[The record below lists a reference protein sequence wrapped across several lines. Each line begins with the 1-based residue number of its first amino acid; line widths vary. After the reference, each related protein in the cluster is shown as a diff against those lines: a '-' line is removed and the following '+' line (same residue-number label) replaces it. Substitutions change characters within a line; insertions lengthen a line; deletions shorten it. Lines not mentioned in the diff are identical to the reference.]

1 MEEPMTVRDYR
12 TFAKRWRGL
21 CTLLFLLLNLPAFAQ
36 SSFEQIGYFPGDSF
50 GAMQLRGNYA
60 YTTGSG
66 VLLTIYDVSNMR
78 RLYQLPAPSTDM
90 FGYQVVVAGNYAY
103 VLTAYK
109 GRPGGAIKV
118 VDVSNP
124 SSPRVVGEYTGG
136 SFDGLIVNG
145 NIGYVSRGSQ
155 LHVLN
160 LSNPA
165 TPQLI
170 RTVTLSASLGG
181 DGGTVV
187 GNRLYLCE
195 STAGLSVWDVSQP
208 DNPQRLGI
216 IGNIGVA
223 RAVHVSANY
232 AFVAAGR
239 WLGGIQGGLRVIDVS
254 DPANMRLVNF
264 VPEGNNPTDPLV
276 RVDNYLYMP
285 IFDLPQYSIVFDISN
300 PASPQFAGSL
310 DGQLGGADSSSN
322 HAVSFRRSKLYL
334 YDITNRNNPVLRST
348 YTGRTPYAIAYRAGF
363 VFTAED
369 GLFGVYDVNNPASI
383 TGAGAAVL
391 PGEPSYAPRLQV
403 QDNLAVVSYGSGD
416 LTKAVTLLDVSNPR
430 NPSILSH
437 YGANTNVEDIA
448 LTGNILIV
456 AHLDGFDV
464 VNIAN
469 RLAPVRVFRKSASWS
484 NHPVALET
492 IGNLLY
498 SADYD
503 RKLRIYD
510 VSNPASPVLRGEVEV
525 ASASYVA
532 DVAVSGDRAI
542 VTLSNGDAVVVNVAD
557 PTQPSVVARWDNPR
571 ETFAAPRVQI
581 ADGIAYITDGSTL
594 SAFDLSLL
602 PVFSPVAQWQGSAYH
617 AVSAGG
623 LVFVAAGEG
632 GLYALQRGTGGEFS
646 VQEVAPSQAA
656 PVGTVRVNVFGGGFQ
671 DGATF
676 HLERNGDRI
685 DATDVQFVSAGQLAG
700 TLNVDGKPD
709 ESVWDVVVRNP
720 DGREAR
726 KGAAFLI
733 AYPRPVVTGVSPTS
747 AINVGQVEITVS
759 GSNFEEGATF
769 WLERDSERI
778 DAVNV
783 TRVDAARLRGTV
795 DLGGK
800 PENSLWDVVVRN
812 PSGKTG
818 RLPQA
823 FTIQRAVPVIES
835 VTPGQALPR
844 SQTLTIRGRAF
855 VSGARVEFRPFD
867 TGLSPLAASA
877 VQVSS
882 QFEIQATFDFSA
894 YRDYLQRNFRLSG
907 RIVVSNP
914 NGEEASRNL
923 NVTAPSVDFV
933 VPYEIVVDPAEPQP
947 LQLELRGVFDPT
959 LPVTVQLRSDK
970 GTVSPAQD
978 PRVEADRVVV
988 TFSAADVVNLAPAKG
1003 YWYWQVVVEQ
1013 DGYRSS
1019 RYLQARWPVWLDSVS
1034 PNIGY
1039 WNQLIGIPLTLQVY
1053 GAGFDDNVQVFLD
1066 NGAVRV
1072 AAERLS
1078 DISSYALKAQFN
1090 LSNLPNTAYDV
1101 VVKKGRAEVRLRSAL
1116 SLETPEDDP
1125 IHVTT
1130 WAAPTD
1136 LRINRPAS
1144 FTLSVSGRVPLPP
1157 QLIRIY
1163 VQGRGSYWI
1172 GSELAPGRMY
1182 DEYWLLTEPL
1192 DAWREFPYRFFVLP
1206 YGEATGGG
1214 VVDTLKAD
1222 WINPRNPFDWEGF
1235 AAEPP
1240 ANVPAEEWRSR
1251 VLRARER
1258 IGTTVQDVLNYLYPL
1273 IRDLPDPSIRSDFRA
1288 LLAYAIFGASVDVG
1302 DFAMRGRSNQFTY
1315 TNVYLFNGLM
1325 DGNARTP
1332 NLTTVSTGLTGS
1344 TQLVINDQAA
1354 RQTIQSA
1361 QNVYIL
1367 THGYGGYFENALD
1380 PSVAK
1385 RDDFNRL
1392 AQTIKEKDPNAVV
1405 LILTWQEAATNP
1417 VIFASGTQVGPSA
1430 QSFAAQLQAIGIDTT
1445 RQKVTFIGESYGT
1458 YVNGGIAQQLAAQ
1471 GNYNP
1476 NNVNW
1481 IGCNPAS
1488 EKSGQSPFTWVD
1500 KNLFNVAVALQT
1512 NSLADTQLKGF
1523 ADYHVYLKTNKTDT
1537 VGLHTAGIT
1546 ALEQAI
1552 RTNPDWLT
1560 LSPAL
1565 VQQLNNGKTGDTPVS
1580 GFGYVYDGTLDA
1592 ASGQYW
1598 FDEKYSI
1605 QNGGLLPSK
1614 PKKIPVAPDKNL
1626 QVSHDFRTWGSRD
1639 PNEKLGSVGV
1649 GARNYINAG
1658 ASIGYTIFFENV
1670 ATATAAAQTVV
1681 ITDRIDPALYDLSTF
1696 SFGPMWVGGR
1706 LINTP
1711 PSGTTFRTE
1720 VDLRPQYNLLLR
1732 ISGNLDTF
1740 TGWIE
1745 WRFESI
1751 DPETSLPTED
1761 VLVGFLPP
1769 NQNPPDGEG
1778 WVTFSVRPKADLP
1791 DGTELRNTATIVF
1804 DENEPIQTNVV
1815 VHTID
1820 AAPPT
1825 ARVSALPET
1834 QSLPRFVVRW
1844 SGEDSGSGVAEYSVY
1859 YREDGGPW
1867 QQWIGSTRRTEAVF
1881 VGRFGSNYEFK
1892 AIAKDFLGNEE
1903 PDSDEPEAQTRV
1915 GQPPTI
1921 PAGLRLVTL
1930 PVFTESRDTRAALNT
1945 EPAQIAWFDPT
1956 TNQYTIAPA
1965 AETVFQPGRAFWV
1978 RLAQDTQPN
1987 ITGELPAM
1995 HQPFAVNLQ
2004 PGWNLVGNPW
2014 LTEWEW
2020 NVQAIQVQHNGQ
2032 TVSLNDASNLVEPYA
2047 WRWDGSQYQ
2056 LVYDASILNGVTNRV
2071 QAWEGVWMFAQQ
2083 PVRLLISPPSTR
2095 AASSGRASRGEKSGW
2110 SVTLLAQAQGK
2121 VGQVLFGA
2129 AEGTRGLSV
2138 TQPPSPPG
2146 GEAGLQIRLI
2156 RNGHPLLADVRTDT
2170 RSTRNTWEVE
2180 VQVPAGDDDKA
2191 TLWWQN
2197 VHRAPRG
2204 VNPVLVDLQT
2214 GERRFL
2220 RHTSSH
2226 AFAVSRQGGTYRFR
2240 IEMVPQGELLRI
2252 TNVRVSGGR
2261 SQGSYTVSFDINS
2274 GAQVEVNVLS
2284 AGKVVRRLMNTITRS
2299 EGIQQVSWDG
2309 RDAQGIALPAG
2320 AYMLEVRATG
2330 TDGQV
2335 ARVTVPV
2342 VLTR

>member
-1 MEEPMTVRDYR
+1 
-12 TFAKRWRGL
+12 L
-21 CTLLFLLLNLPAFAQ
+21 CQKATIQLNHWY
-36 SSFEQIGYFPGDSF
+36 GW
-50 GAMQLRGNYA
+50 
-60 YTTGSG
+60 TT
-66 VLLTIYDVSNMR
+66 ICICRY
-78 RLYQLPAPSTDM
+78 ST
-90 FGYQVVVAGNYAY
+90 
-103 VLTAYK
+103 
-109 GRPGGAIKV
+109 
-118 VDVSNP
+118 
-124 SSPRVVGEYTGG
+124 
-136 SFDGLIVNG
+136 
-145 NIGYVSRGSQ
+145 
-155 LHVLN
+155 
-160 LSNPA
+160 
-165 TPQLI
+165 
-170 RTVTLSASLGG
+170 SA
-181 DGGTVV
+181 
-187 GNRLYLCE
+187 
-195 STAGLSVWDVSQP
+195 
-208 DNPQRLGI
+208 
-216 IGNIGVA
+216 
-223 RAVHVSANY
+223 
-232 AFVAAGR
+232 
-239 WLGGIQGGLRVIDVS
+239 
-254 DPANMRLVNF
+254 
-264 VPEGNNPTDPLV
+264 
-276 RVDNYLYMP
+276 
-285 IFDLPQYSIVFDISN
+285 QYSIVFDISN

-322 HAVSFRRSKLYL
+322 HAVSFTRSKLYL

-391 PGEPSYAPRLQV
+391 PGEPSYAPRVQV

-448 LTGNILIV
+448 LTGNILFV
-456 AHLDGFDV
+456 AHVNGLDV
-464 VNIAN
+464 VDISN
-469 RLAPVRVFRKSASWS
+469 RLSPTRVLRQSTSYS
-484 NHPVALET
+484 NHPVALDVGGVG
-492 IGNLLY
+492 GNLLY

-557 PTQPSVVARWDNPR
+557 PTQPQVVTRWDNPR
-571 ETFAAPRVQI
+571 ETFASPRVHI

-602 PVFSPVAQWQGSAYH
+602 PVFSPVARWQGSAYH

-676 HLERNGDRI
+676 RLERNGDRI

-747 AINVGQVEITVS
+747 AINVGQVELTVS

-795 DLGGK
+795 DVDGK

-947 LQLELRGVFDPT
+947 LRLELRGVFDPT

-1078 DISSYALKAQFN
+1078 DIRSYALKAQFN
-1090 LSNLPNTAYDV
+1090 LSNLPNTPYDV
-1101 VVKKGRAEVRLRSAL
+1101 VLKKGRAEVRLRSAL
-1116 SLETPEDDP
+1116 SLETPQDDP
-1125 IHVTT
+1125 INVTT

-1288 LLAYAIFGASVDVG
+1288 LLAYAIFGASVDSG
-1302 DFAMRGRSNQFTY
+1302 EFPMRGRVPPMPPPHSCIPFQ
-1315 TNVYLFNGLM
+1315 
-1325 DGNARTP
+1325 RTKSGEIQRKP
-1332 NLTTVSTGLTGS
+1332 NLT
-1344 TQLVINDQAA
+1344 
-1354 RQTIQSA
+1354 
-1361 QNVYIL
+1361 NV
-1367 THGYGGYFENALD
+1367 
-1380 PSVAK
+1380 
-1385 RDDFNRL
+1385 
-1392 AQTIKEKDPNAVV
+1392 
-1405 LILTWQEAATNP
+1405 
-1417 VIFASGTQVGPSA
+1417 
-1430 QSFAAQLQAIGIDTT
+1430 
-1445 RQKVTFIGESYGT
+1445 
-1458 YVNGGIAQQLAAQ
+1458 
-1471 GNYNP
+1471 
-1476 NNVNW
+1476 
-1481 IGCNPAS
+1481 
-1488 EKSGQSPFTWVD
+1488 
-1500 KNLFNVAVALQT
+1500 
-1512 NSLADTQLKGF
+1512 
-1523 ADYHVYLKTNKTDT
+1523 
-1537 VGLHTAGIT
+1537 
-1546 ALEQAI
+1546 
-1552 RTNPDWLT
+1552 
-1560 LSPAL
+1560 
-1565 VQQLNNGKTGDTPVS
+1565 
-1580 GFGYVYDGTLDA
+1580 
-1592 ASGQYW
+1592 
-1598 FDEKYSI
+1598 
-1605 QNGGLLPSK
+1605 
-1614 PKKIPVAPDKNL
+1614 
-1626 QVSHDFRTWGSRD
+1626 
-1639 PNEKLGSVGV
+1639 
-1649 GARNYINAG
+1649 
-1658 ASIGYTIFFENV
+1658 SIG
-1670 ATATAAAQTVV
+1670 
-1681 ITDRIDPALYDLSTF
+1681 
-1696 SFGPMWVGGR
+1696 
-1706 LINTP
+1706 
-1711 PSGTTFRTE
+1711 
-1720 VDLRPQYNLLLR
+1720 
-1732 ISGNLDTF
+1732 
-1740 TGWIE
+1740 
-1745 WRFESI
+1745 
-1751 DPETSLPTED
+1751 
-1761 VLVGFLPP
+1761 
-1769 NQNPPDGEG
+1769 
-1778 WVTFSVRPKADLP
+1778 
-1791 DGTELRNTATIVF
+1791 
-1804 DENEPIQTNVV
+1804 
-1815 VHTID
+1815 
-1820 AAPPT
+1820 
-1825 ARVSALPET
+1825 
-1834 QSLPRFVVRW
+1834 
-1844 SGEDSGSGVAEYSVY
+1844 
-1859 YREDGGPW
+1859 
-1867 QQWIGSTRRTEAVF
+1867 
-1881 VGRFGSNYEFK
+1881 
-1892 AIAKDFLGNEE
+1892 
-1903 PDSDEPEAQTRV
+1903 
-1915 GQPPTI
+1915 
-1921 PAGLRLVTL
+1921 
-1930 PVFTESRDTRAALNT
+1930 
-1945 EPAQIAWFDPT
+1945 
-1956 TNQYTIAPA
+1956 
-1965 AETVFQPGRAFWV
+1965 
-1978 RLAQDTQPN
+1978 
-1987 ITGELPAM
+1987 
-1995 HQPFAVNLQ
+1995 
-2004 PGWNLVGNPW
+2004 
-2014 LTEWEW
+2014 
-2020 NVQAIQVQHNGQ
+2020 
-2032 TVSLNDASNLVEPYA
+2032 
-2047 WRWDGSQYQ
+2047 
-2056 LVYDASILNGVTNRV
+2056 
-2071 QAWEGVWMFAQQ
+2071 
-2083 PVRLLISPPSTR
+2083 
-2095 AASSGRASRGEKSGW
+2095 
-2110 SVTLLAQAQGK
+2110 
-2121 VGQVLFGA
+2121 
-2129 AEGTRGLSV
+2129 
-2138 TQPPSPPG
+2138 
-2146 GEAGLQIRLI
+2146 
-2156 RNGHPLLADVRTDT
+2156 
-2170 RSTRNTWEVE
+2170 
-2180 VQVPAGDDDKA
+2180 
-2191 TLWWQN
+2191 
-2197 VHRAPRG
+2197 
-2204 VNPVLVDLQT
+2204 
-2214 GERRFL
+2214 
-2220 RHTSSH
+2220 
-2226 AFAVSRQGGTYRFR
+2226 
-2240 IEMVPQGELLRI
+2240 
-2252 TNVRVSGGR
+2252 
-2261 SQGSYTVSFDINS
+2261 NS
-2274 GAQVEVNVLS
+2274 GLAT
-2284 AGKVVRRLMNTITRS
+2284 TI
-2299 EGIQQVSWDG
+2299 
-2309 RDAQGIALPAG
+2309 
-2320 AYMLEVRATG
+2320 
-2330 TDGQV
+2330 
-2335 ARVTVPV
+2335 
-2342 VLTR
+2342 